1 MRLSR
6 IILVGVL
13 FLFSAIIAGC
23 GGSGDSDG
31 NSETTGILG
40 TVNASKVG
48 NKIFASVT
56 YSNAMPGLS
65 VTFAIDKESKELFDK
80 ASVEARTDSSGVAS
94 AVFTIVG
101 VNTAKRNI
109 TISASTG
116 GLPAAP
122 AVVTLSPVTL
132 TVTPPA
138 DATKEVKSTLSG
150 IVEFVPS
157 GFLATLTDGDGF
169 PVQNSDVTISVQT
182 TLSGTG
188 TAVVFWGKEGEISG
202 SSITIKTDSNGKV
215 PNLATV
221 RVPFAGAPPGAETTN
236 VCTVV
241 WKVTSGTLIIAY
253 GTTQF
258 TVNNKVPKETED

>member
-6 IILVGVL
+6 MIFVGMI
-13 FLFSAIIAGC
+13 FIFSAFIAGC

-31 NSETTGILG
+31 NSETTGTLG
-40 TVNASKVG
+40 LVSASKVG

-56 YSNAMPGLS
+56 YSNSIQGLS
-65 VTFAIDKESKELFDK
+65 VTFTNNGGTLLDKQ
-80 ASVEARTDSSGVAS
+80 SVEARTDSRGVAS

-116 GLPAAP
+116 GLRAVPAEL
-122 AVVTLSPVTL
+122 TLDPVTL
-132 TVTPPA
+132 TVSAPA
-138 DATKEVKSTLSG
+138 DATKTLKSISSG
-150 IVEFVPS
+150 TVEFVPS
-157 GFLATLTDGDGF
+157 GFLATLTDADGF
-169 PVQNSDVTISVQT
+169 PMQNTDVTISVQT

-188 TAVVFWGKEGEISG
+188 TAVVFWGEEGEISA

-221 RVPFAGAPPGAETTN
+221 RVPFFGAAPGTETTN

-241 WKVTSGTLIIAY
+241 WKVTSGGLMAY

-258 TVNNKVPKETED
+258 TVKNTVPEESED